1 MTDFAA
7 TKAMFHLPEGM
18 IYLDGNSLGPLPKAT
33 EARVSQAVTAE
44 WGEKVITGWN
54 RAGWM
59 AQPTVYGD
67 RIGRLIGAEPGHV
80 VLGDTLSIKVYQ
92 ALSAAID
99 MVPERK
105 VILTDSGNFP
115 SDIYMAEGLIKS
127 LGRGLELRVV
137 APEDVADHIDENL
150 AVLMLTQV
158 DYRTGRLH
166 DMGDLTAKAHAA
178 GAVTVWDLAH
188 TAGALAVDL
197 QGCNADFAVGCT
209 YKYLNAGPGAPAF
222 IYVAPRHIDTCQ
234 PALSGWLG
242 HAAPFA
248 FDLDYR
254 PGTGIERMRV
264 GTPSVLQ
271 MAALDSALDIWDQVD
286 MQALRTASI
295 ALTEQFIAGV
305 EAACPMLTLA
315 SPRDP
320 NARGSQVSFAFEPGY
335 AAMQACIAQN
345 LIGDFRAPDIMRFG
359 FTPLFVDAAD
369 VERAIAVIADVM
381 QNKLWDN
388 PTYQTRSR
396 VT

>member
-7 TKAMFHLPEGM
+7 TKAMFYLPDGM

-33 EARVSQAVTAE
+33 VARVERAVTAE

-59 AQPTVYGD
+59 AQPTELGD

-92 ALSAAID
+92 ALAAAID
-99 MVPERK
+99 LVPDRR

-127 LGRGLELRVV
+127 LGRGHELRVV
-137 APEDVADHIDENL
+137 DPEDVANHINDDL

-166 DMGDLTAKAHAA
+166 DMKALTAKAHAA
-178 GAVTVWDLAH
+178 DAVTCWDLAH
-188 TAGALAVDL
+188 TAGAMAVDL

-222 IYVAPRHIDTCQ
+222 IYVAPKHISSCQ

-242 HAAPFA
+242 HEAPFA

-271 MAALDSALDIWDQVD
+271 MAALDASLDIWDQVD
-286 MQALRTASI
+286 MDALRKASI
-295 ALTEQFIAGV
+295 ALTERFIAGV
-305 EAACPMLTLA
+305 EARCPQLTLA

-320 NARGSQVSFAFEPGY
+320 QARGSQVSFAFEDGY
-335 AAMQACIAQN
+335 AAMQACIARN
-345 LIGDFRAPDIMRFG
+345 VIGDFRAPNIMRFG
-359 FTPLFVDAAD
+359 FCPLFIDAGDVDAAID
-369 VERAIAVIADVM
+369 VIADVM
-381 QNKLWDN
+381 GNRLWDDQ
-388 PTYQTRSR
+388 TYKQVAR